1 MLKVTGAICI
11 VLVLALSASADL
23 VRIGTIP
30 APGSTTFLSGLDPC
44 GSSRMFA
51 VANYYTYSI
60 LYSISIPSGSLLDV
74 IAATDTIPLCPEDPP
89 RYVSCAYER
98 LSPESYYWVGDD
110 CGAIIKYRWEE
121 GELDTV
127 LTTKIYGLYG
137 APWGMAC
144 LNDTL
149 YVLGDFTVY
158 VMDAFTGQV
167 LEERYLEQDDWYAPG
182 CLAIHDRKFYAI
194 DGFSNKLGE
203 FTMSGVK
210 ISEYALSGVG
220 AGTATGLAFFGDSLY
235 VSVSSDSAIYIYSL
249 GSHGED
255 VPEGDS
261 VEVTVIPDE
270 VAVTFDSVAVAGTVY
285 VDISETQP
293 CPPPEGVTFFSDFYE
308 MSTSATFD
316 YTAGVALMT
325 DEELPPGVNAED
337 VRVFLRPSG
346 ACTTWRD
353 VTIAATEVQPPT
365 AFRFLTRTELEEDEF
380 SVLAL
385 AEDKRNKGA
394 VARLKFGYLEDAIVD
409 NEEYIPEDIYNQLTS
424 LFTQAENAF
433 HIKRIARANMLVGM
447 IADLA
452 ADTPE
457 IPHTY
462 DPEGVTPNVAGKI
475 MSRAHTLQ
483 FTLGLLMQ
491 SEQYGH
497 PTAHERVPPVKPDGE
512 FGLGLKV
519 MVGASGARI
528 RLVGVGDEP
537 VSVAIY
543 SVEGSLVRNLLR
555 DRVVRG
561 TYSVYWDGRNDGG
574 GLVAPGTYFVVVRQG
589 NRQETAKIVL
599 R

>member
-1 MLKVTGAICI
+1 MFKVIAVISVI
-11 VLVLALSASADL
+11 LVLALSASADL
-23 VRIGTIP
+23 VRIGEIP
-30 APGSTTFLSGLDPC
+30 APVSTTHLSGLDPC
-44 GSSRMFA
+44 GSLTMFA
-51 VANYYTYSI
+51 VADHYTSSV
-60 LYSISIPSGSLLDV
+60 LFSISIPSGSLRDAIV
-74 IAATDTIPLCPEDPP
+74 ASDTIPLCPEDPP
-89 RYVSCAYER
+89 RYVSCACQ
-98 LSPESYYWVGDD
+98 LSPQYVYYWVGDD

-121 GELDTV
+121 GELDTL
-127 LTTKIYGLYG
+127 LTTKIYGLYSP
-137 APWGMAC
+137 PWGMAC

-149 YVLGDFTVY
+149 YVLGDFTVF

-220 AGTATGLAFFGDSLY
+220 YGTATGLAFFGDSLY
-235 VSVSSDSAIYIYSL
+235 VSVSIDSAIYIYSL
-249 GSHGED
+249 DSHGED

-270 VAVTFDSVAVAGTVY
+270 VAVTFDSVAVAGSVY

-325 DEELPPGVNAED
+325 DEELPPGVNADD

-365 AFRFLTRTELEEDEF
+365 GFRFLTRTQSEEDEF

-409 NEEYIPEDIYNQLTS
+409 NEEYIPETTYDQLTS
-424 LFTQAENAF
+424 LLTQAENAF
-433 HIKRIARANMLVGM
+433 HIKRIARANMLVGR
-447 IADLA
+447 IADLV

-483 FTLGLLMQ
+483 FTLGLLVESQ
-491 SEQYGH
+491 QYGH
-497 PTAHERVPPVKPDGE
+497 PTGQERVPPVKPDGE

-519 MVGASGARI
+519 TVGLSDARI
-528 RLVGVGDEP
+528 RLIGSGDEP
-537 VSVAIY
+537 MTVAIY
-543 SVEGSLVRNLLR
+543 SVEGSLVRDLLR
-555 DRVVRG
+555 DRVIRG
-561 TYSVYWDGRNDGG
+561 AYSLYWDGKNDGG
-574 GLVAPGTYFVVVRQG
+574 ELVAPGAYFVVVRQG